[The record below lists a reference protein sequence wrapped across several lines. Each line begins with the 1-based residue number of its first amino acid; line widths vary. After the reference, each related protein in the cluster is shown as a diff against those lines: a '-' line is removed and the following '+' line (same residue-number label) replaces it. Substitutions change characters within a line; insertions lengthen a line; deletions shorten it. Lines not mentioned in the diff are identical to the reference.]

1 MDAADLLDRPHDDP
15 LTLLSA
21 DGELLEGYEPDLSD
35 EELVSLYADM
45 RLYRHFDER
54 CVSLQ
59 RQGRMGTY
67 APLAGQEGAQ
77 VGSTY
82 AFAPE
87 DWICY
92 QYREHGATLSRGIV
106 GGYLQYW
113 MGHEAGNAALADAN
127 VLPLNIS
134 IGSQVPHAAGLGM
147 AIDYED
153 DDAVVCCQF
162 GDGATSEGDVH
173 EGLNFAG
180 VFDAPTVFVCN
191 NNQWAISVPRE
202 DQTASATIAQ
212 KAQAYGFRGIQVDGM
227 DPLAVY
233 ETTKAAADQARDPDP
248 ALVDEDVGRASKPTL
263 IETLT
268 YRYGAHTTADDPTA
282 YRDEAEVEAW
292 KERDPIDRMEA
303 FLRRTGRLDA
313 DRIDE
318 IEDRIETIV
327 AAAIEDAE
335 SVEGDPLSMFDHV
348 FAEQSP
354 RLAEQQAELAAVR
367 ERHGD
372 DVLTR
377 DE

>member
-21 DGELLEGYEPDLSD
+21 DGELAAGYEPDLTD
-35 EELVSLYADM
+35 DELVALYADM
-45 RLYRHFDER
+45 RLYRRFDER

-67 APLAGQEGAQ
+67 APLAGQEAAQ
-77 VGSTY
+77 VGTTY

-87 DWICY
+87 DWMVY
-92 QYREHGATLSRGIV
+92 QYREHGIPLSRGVV

-113 MGHEAGNAALADAN
+113 MGHEAGNATLADAT

-173 EGLNFAG
+173 EGLNFAS
-180 VFDAPTVFVCN
+180 VFDAPVVFVCN

-233 ETTKAAADQARDPDP
+233 ETTRAAAEQARDPDP
-248 ALVDEDVGRASKPTL
+248 ALVDEAVGRASKPIL

-268 YRYGAHTTADDPTA
+268 YRYGAHTTADDPSA
-282 YRDEAEVEAW
+282 YRDEAEVERW
-292 KERDPIDRMEA
+292 KELDPIDRMET
-303 FLRRTGRLDA
+303 FLRRTGRLDG
-313 DRIDE
+313 DRIDG
-318 IEDRIETIV
+318 IESRIEETV
-327 AAAIEDAE
+327 AEAIDAAEA
-335 SVEGDPLSMFDHV
+335 VEADPLSMFEHV
-348 FAEQSP
+348 YEEQP
-354 RLAEQQAELAAVR
+354 ARLGEQHRELATLR

-372 DVLTR
+372 DALTR

>member
-15 LTLLSA
+15 LTLLST
-21 DGELLEGYEPDLSD
+21 DGELADGYEPSLGDD
-35 EELVSLYADM
+35 ELVAMYADM
-45 RLYRHFDER
+45 RFYRRFDER

-67 APLAGQEGAQ
+67 PPLSGQEGAQ
-77 VGSTY
+77 VGTTY
-82 AFAPE
+82 AFRPE
-87 DWICY
+87 DWMLY
-92 QYREHGATLSRGIV
+92 QYREHGVTLSRGAIE
-106 GGYLQYW
+106 GYLKYW

-173 EGLNFAG
+173 EGMTFAG

-202 DQTASATIAQ
+202 DQTASATISQ
-212 KAQAYGFRGIQVDGM
+212 KAQAYGFRGLQVDGM

-233 ETTKAAADQARDPDP
+233 ETTKAAAEQARDPDP
-248 ALVDEDVGRASKPTL
+248 GLVDERVGRASKPIL

-282 YRDEAEVEAW
+282 YRDDEEVEAW
-292 KERDPIDRMEA
+292 KAKDPIDRMEA
-303 FLRRTGRLDA
+303 FLRRTDRLDD
-313 DRIDE
+313 DRIAA
-318 IEDRIETIV
+318 IEDRIEETV
-327 AAAIEDAE
+327 TEAIETAE
-335 SVEGDPLSMFDHV
+335 ATEGDPLSMFDFVYEEHT
-348 FAEQSP
+348 P
-354 RLAEQQAELAAVR
+354 RLAEQREEMAALR

-372 DVLTR
+372 EVLTR